1 MLVQL
6 DRMKKEYDGFS
17 LELNMEIPENQVTG
31 LIGANGA
38 GKSTTFKLM
47 LGLIR
52 PDEGNVEIFGRNAA
66 EMGAEDKQKIGA
78 VFSDSGFSEYLKVQQ
93 LIPIMSRFYP
103 DFQEEEFRGRCE
115 RFKIPLNKQIKEFST
130 GMKAKLNV
138 LLALSHDSRLLIL
151 DEPTAGLDVVAREEI
166 LDLLREYME
175 IPGRS
180 IVISSHI
187 SGDLEHFCD
196 DLYMIHEGKI
206 VLHEETDRILEEYG
220 FLKVSE
226 QEYEALDKEYLLR
239 VRKES
244 FGYSCLTNQ
253 KNYYLENYPG
263 IIVEKGSV
271 DEVISMLVKGRTVMR
286 GLLMK
291 DLELIKINMKM
302 YLAVFLIGI
311 IYLVA
316 QENGS
321 TFFVAYAIFVSIG
334 VSVGTIS
341 YDGYHHGM
349 KFLMTL
355 PVTKKQYVQSKYL
368 LSFGFAVLVSVISL
382 LLGMIRIQISGK
394 QEAEDLLI
402 SAGTALVISC
412 IILCGMIPLR
422 LKYEAEKSRI
432 VMVAAVAVIFLV
444 AAVCK
449 ELYDVYQKS
458 FGKGLQF
465 LDTLSGWQI
474 AVGLI
479 VVMMICLAVSVKVSE
494 RIMEKKEF

>member
-6 DRMKKEYDGFS
+6 DRVMKKYGSFA

-78 VFSDSGFSEYLKVQQ
+78 AFSDSGFSEYLKVQQ

-206 VLHEETDRILEEYG
+206 VLHSSD
-220 FLKVSE
+220 LK
-226 QEYEALDKEYLLR
+226 
-239 VRKES
+239 
-244 FGYSCLTNQ
+244 FYSCLTNQ

-271 DEVISMLVKGRTVMR
+271 DEVISMLVKGE
-286 GLLMK
+286 LL
-291 DLELIKINMKM
+291 
-302 YLAVFLIGI
+302 
-311 IYLVA
+311 
-316 QENGS
+316 
-321 TFFVAYAIFVSIG
+321 
-334 VSVGTIS
+334 
-341 YDGYHHGM
+341 
-349 KFLMTL
+349 
-355 PVTKKQYVQSKYL
+355 
-368 LSFGFAVLVSVISL
+368 
-382 LLGMIRIQISGK
+382 
-394 QEAEDLLI
+394 
-402 SAGTALVISC
+402 
-412 IILCGMIPLR
+412 
-422 LKYEAEKSRI
+422 
-432 VMVAAVAVIFLV
+432 
-444 AAVCK
+444 
-449 ELYDVYQKS
+449 
-458 FGKGLQF
+458 
-465 LDTLSGWQI
+465 
-474 AVGLI
+474 
-479 VVMMICLAVSVKVSE
+479 
-494 RIMEKKEF
+494 

>member
-78 VFSDSGFSEYLKVQQ
+78 AFSDSGFSEYLKVQQ

-196 DLYMIHEGKI
+196 DLYMIHEGLFSHTQKI
-206 VLHEETDRILEEYG
+206 
-220 FLKVSE
+220 F
-226 QEYEALDKEYLLR
+226 
-239 VRKES
+239 
-244 FGYSCLTNQ
+244 F
-253 KNYYLENYPG
+253 
-263 IIVEKGSV
+263 
-271 DEVISMLVKGRTVMR
+271 VKGF
-286 GLLMK
+286 
-291 DLELIKINMKM
+291 
-302 YLAVFLIGI
+302 VFLLL
-311 IYLVA
+311 YLR
-316 QENGS
+316 NPYS
-321 TFFVAYAIFVSIG
+321 
-334 VSVGTIS
+334 
-341 YDGYHHGM
+341 
-349 KFLMTL
+349 
-355 PVTKKQYVQSKYL
+355 
-368 LSFGFAVLVSVISL
+368 
-382 LLGMIRIQISGK
+382 
-394 QEAEDLLI
+394 
-402 SAGTALVISC
+402 
-412 IILCGMIPLR
+412 
-422 LKYEAEKSRI
+422 SRI
-432 VMVAAVAVIFLV
+432 R
-444 AAVCK
+444 
-449 ELYDVYQKS
+449 S
-458 FGKGLQF
+458 
-465 LDTLSGWQI
+465 
-474 AVGLI
+474 
-479 VVMMICLAVSVKVSE
+479 VSS
-494 RIMEKKEF
+494 

>member
-1 MLVQL
+1 
-6 DRMKKEYDGFS
+6 
-17 LELNMEIPENQVTG
+17 
-31 LIGANGA
+31 
-38 GKSTTFKLM
+38 
-47 LGLIR
+47 
-52 PDEGNVEIFGRNAA
+52 
-66 EMGAEDKQKIGA
+66 
-78 VFSDSGFSEYLKVQQ
+78 
-93 LIPIMSRFYP
+93 
-103 DFQEEEFRGRCE
+103 
-115 RFKIPLNKQIKEFST
+115 
-130 GMKAKLNV
+130 
-138 LLALSHDSRLLIL
+138 
-151 DEPTAGLDVVAREEI
+151 
-166 LDLLREYME
+166 
-175 IPGRS
+175 
-180 IVISSHI
+180 
-187 SGDLEHFCD
+187 
-196 DLYMIHEGKI
+196 
-206 VLHEETDRILEEYG
+206 
-220 FLKVSE
+220 
-226 QEYEALDKEYLLR
+226 
-239 VRKES
+239 
-244 FGYSCLTNQ
+244 
-253 KNYYLENYPG
+253 
-263 IIVEKGSV
+263 
-271 DEVISMLVKGRTVMR
+271 MR

-321 TFFVAYAIFVSIG
+321 TFFVAYAIFVSIS

-382 LLGMIRIQISGK
+382 LLGMMRIQISGK

-479 VVMMICLAVSVKVSE
+479 VVMMICLAVSVKASE

>member
-6 DRMKKEYDGFS
+6 DRVMKKYGSFA

-78 VFSDSGFSEYLKVQQ
+78 AFSDSGFSEYLKVQQ

-115 RFKIPLNKQIKEFST
+115 RFKIP
-130 GMKAKLNV
+130 LNV

-271 DEVISMLVKGRTVMR
+271 DEVISMLVKGE
-286 GLLMK
+286 LL
-291 DLELIKINMKM
+291 
-302 YLAVFLIGI
+302 
-311 IYLVA
+311 
-316 QENGS
+316 
-321 TFFVAYAIFVSIG
+321 
-334 VSVGTIS
+334 
-341 YDGYHHGM
+341 
-349 KFLMTL
+349 
-355 PVTKKQYVQSKYL
+355 
-368 LSFGFAVLVSVISL
+368 
-382 LLGMIRIQISGK
+382 
-394 QEAEDLLI
+394 
-402 SAGTALVISC
+402 
-412 IILCGMIPLR
+412 
-422 LKYEAEKSRI
+422 
-432 VMVAAVAVIFLV
+432 
-444 AAVCK
+444 
-449 ELYDVYQKS
+449 
-458 FGKGLQF
+458 
-465 LDTLSGWQI
+465 
-474 AVGLI
+474 
-479 VVMMICLAVSVKVSE
+479 
-494 RIMEKKEF
+494 